1 VKPPAWKDK
10 PKPPP
15 HKNVE
20 YPTNYSGQQHAEST
34 VDLIEKLLPPIK
46 GTTSSKLS
54 HQSFDQSTTINTQAS
69 FRTQA
74 KQEALNM
81 LDKKRKEV
89 LSPFLLMKLEGK
101 MNNKSVEEQMD
112 EELS

>member
-1 VKPPAWKDK
+1 
-10 PKPPP
+10 
-15 HKNVE
+15 
-20 YPTNYSGQQHAEST
+20 
-34 VDLIEKLLPPIK
+34 
-46 GTTSSKLS
+46 
-54 HQSFDQSTTINTQAS
+54 
-69 FRTQA
+69 
-74 KQEALNM
+74 M